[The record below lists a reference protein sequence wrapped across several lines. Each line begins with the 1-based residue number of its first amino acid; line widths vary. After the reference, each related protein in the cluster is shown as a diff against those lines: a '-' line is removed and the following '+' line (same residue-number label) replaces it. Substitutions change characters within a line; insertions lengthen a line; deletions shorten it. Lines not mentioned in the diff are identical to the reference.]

1 MWWVCTAE
9 TPENGGHELLLRDDF
24 LRNCMEMYSISSGRS
39 EPSLRGFTLKHLNI
53 IDPLKENNNLGRSV
67 SRGIYLLSMCLLLLL
82 CELVN
87 GTYNFIAE

>member
-1 MWWVCTAE
+1 
-9 TPENGGHELLLRDDF
+9 
-24 LRNCMEMYSISSGRS
+24 MEMYSISSGRS